1 MEPQLEPLVQWVK
14 VENGKIVQGPSTYKH
29 DDTYAEYVEV
39 LNLTPPYTRVNVDI
53 AMVDGK
59 CVKTVTSIPDYRVQ
73 REAEYPPI
81 ADYLDGVV
89 KGDQAQIDAYIAACQ
104 AVKAKYPKPAE

>member
-1 MEPQLEPLVQWVK
+1 METQWVK
-14 VENGKIVQGPSTYKH
+14 VENGQITFGPSTYKP
-29 DDTYAEYVEV
+29 DDTYVEYVEI
-39 LNLTPPYTRVNVDI
+39 LNLTKPYTRVTVDI

-59 CVKTVTSIPDYRVQ
+59 CVKTVTSVSDYQIQ
-73 REAEYPPI
+73 REREYPPM

-104 AVKAKYPKPAE
+104 AVKAKYPKA

>member
-1 MEPQLEPLVQWVK
+1 MEKLVQWVK
-14 VENGKIVQGPSTYKH
+14 MQDGKILMGPSTYKH
-29 DDTYAEYVEV
+29 DDTFVEYEEV
-39 LNLTPPYTRVNVDI
+39 INITRPFYRLTETI
-53 AMVDGK
+53 EMVDGK
-59 CVKTVTSIPDYRVQ
+59 CVKTITSITNYQVQ

-81 ADYLDGVV
+81 TDYIDGVV